1 MSVTVADLLKLPCL
15 REARVLGGH
24 SALGRFVGAVSVL
37 EYADPGALVDSFF
50 ENPSFISGSEIVIS
64 GFINIKDDVDAQCR
78 VLRRLSEGGEAALI
92 LYYVGIY
99 LPGIDQR
106 LIELADELGFPLIC
120 MPENR
125 LDFRY
130 SEVITQT
137 METIFMDQNKDPHF
151 VSAMLERI
159 AQLPDHR
166 RTLGNVLRM
175 LSDRLRSSLMLLD
188 HTLTHPEIAAWP
200 ISAADYLS
208 GILPEL
214 TKSGLKSGPLIFKEK
229 NLSLHITVLPVQTDH
244 TPGMNLVMVSENP
257 VQSPASLE
265 DAAEVL
271 RLFINIWN
279 KKEGTI
285 GYSELI
291 RSILNDEPLKMRR
304 LADILGIDVAS
315 IHTMWLIRPGK
326 VHRSAEL
333 AALNE
338 QVLKICRDFMQDQ
351 HLSGPSDIYDNTVAL
366 FIQDT
371 PLSSQMLAHAENLM
385 TCLEKEALPVSFG
398 FFTNLP
404 DSASVRQSFLLYQG
418 HLKNA
423 RILYPVT
430 PLLTQAEL
438 SFSASCAETIARG
451 EAMVRQ
457 VTAPLEPLL
466 RADSTIQEE
475 LLTTLS
481 AYLLDAQANVTRTA
495 GLLYLHKNT
504 VKYRLHKINSLLG
517 YPVTK
522 MPERNQLYTALAV
535 KRLLKGQ

>member
-15 REARVLGGH
+15 REARVAGGH
-24 SALGRFVGAVSVL
+24 TGLDRFVGSISVL

-50 ENPSFISGSEIVIS
+50 ENPSFVPGSEIVLS
-64 GFINIKDDVDAQCR
+64 GFINIKDDVNAQCR
-78 VLRRLSEGGEAALI
+78 VLKRHCDGGEAALI

-99 LPGIDQR
+99 LPCIDKK
-106 LIELADELGFPLIC
+106 LVEMADTLGFPLIY

-159 AQLPDHR
+159 TQLPDNR

-175 LSDRLRSSLMLLD
+175 LSDRLRSSLILFD
-188 HTLTHPEIAAWP
+188 HALTHPEIAAWP
-200 ISAADYLS
+200 ISAADHLS
-208 GILPEL
+208 NILPAL
-214 TKSGLKSGPLIFKEK
+214 TEAGLNSGPLVLKEE
-229 NLSLHITVLPVQTDH
+229 NLTLYSTVLPVQTDN
-244 TPGMNLVMVSENP
+244 TPRMNLALISENP
-257 VQSPASLE
+257 VQNLSALE

-315 IHTMWLIRPGK
+315 IHTMWLVRPDND
-326 VHRSAEL
+326 RSAL
-333 AALNE
+333 LNE
-338 QVLKICRDFMQDQ
+338 QILKICRDFMQSQ
-351 HLSGPSDIYDNTVAL
+351 HLTGPSDIYDNTVML

-385 TCLEKEALPVSFG
+385 ACLEKESIPVSFG
-398 FFTNLP
+398 FFTNQT
-404 DSASVRQSFLLYQG
+404 DTASVRKSFLLYQN
-418 HLKNA
+418 HLKNT
-423 RILYPVT
+423 RTLYPASSLVS
-430 PLLTQAEL
+430 QAEL
-438 SFSASCAETIARG
+438 GFAADCAETIARG

-466 RADSTIQEE
+466 HSDSNIQEE
-475 LLTTLS
+475 LLATLS
-481 AYLLDAQANVTRTA
+481 VYLLDAQANVTMTA
-495 GLLYLHKNT
+495 ELLYLHKNT

-522 MPERNQLYTALAV
+522 MPESNLLYTALSV
-535 KRLLKGQ
+535 RRLLDGQ

>member
-1 MSVTVADLLKLPCL
+1 MSVTVEDLLKLPCL
-15 REARVLGGH
+15 REARVAGGH
-24 SALGRFVGAVSVL
+24 KGLGRFVGSISVL

-50 ENPSFISGSEIVIS
+50 ENPSFVPGSEVVVS
-64 GFINIKDDVDAQCR
+64 GFINIKDDVDTQCR
-78 VLRRLSEGGEAALI
+78 VLKRLSEGGEAALI

-99 LPGIDQR
+99 LPSIDKR
-106 LIELADELGFPLIC
+106 LVDLADTLGFPLIC

-159 AQLPDHR
+159 AQLPDNR

-175 LSDRLRSSLMLLD
+175 LSDRLRSSLILFD
-188 HTLTHPEIAAWP
+188 HTLNHPEIAAWP
-200 ISAADYLS
+200 ISAAEY
-208 GILPEL
+208 ITNVLPEL
-214 TKSGLKSGPLIFKEK
+214 TREGLSSGSLVLAEE
-229 NLSLHITVLPVQTDH
+229 NLTLYSTVLPVLTDH
-244 TPGMNLVMVSENP
+244 TPKMNLVLVSENP
-257 VQSPASLE
+257 VQSTAALE

-271 RLFINIWN
+271 CLFINIWN

-315 IHTMWLIRPGK
+315 IHTMWLVRPENGLK
-326 VHRSAEL
+326 PTAL
-333 AALNE
+333 AQLNE
-338 QVLKICRDFMQDQ
+338 QVLKICRDFMQSQ
-351 HLSGPSDIYDNTVAL
+351 HLAGPSDIYDNTVVL

-385 TCLEKEALPVSFG
+385 ACLEEEAFPVSFG
-398 FFTNLP
+398 FFTNQP
-404 DSASVRQSFLLYQG
+404 DTSSVRKSFLLYQN

-423 RILYPVT
+423 RILYPASAF
-430 PLLTQAEL
+430 LSQAEL
-438 SFSASCAETIARG
+438 SFTADCAETIARG

-457 VTAPLEPLL
+457 VTAPIEPLL
-466 RADSTIQEE
+466 HTDSTIQED
-475 LLTTLS
+475 LLATLS
-481 AYLLDAQANVTRTA
+481 VYLLDAQANVSRTA
-495 GLLYLHKNT
+495 ELLYLHKNT

-517 YPVTK
+517 YLVTK
-522 MPERNQLYTALAV
+522 MPESNQLYTALAV
-535 KRLLKGQ
+535 RRLLDGQ

>member
-15 REARVLGGH
+15 REARVAGGH
-24 SALGRFVGAVSVL
+24 TGLGRFVGSISVL

-50 ENPSFISGSEIVIS
+50 ENPSFVPGSEVVVS
-64 GFINIKDDVDAQCR
+64 GFINIKDDVDTQCR
-78 VLRRLSEGGEAALI
+78 VLKRLSEGGEAALI

-99 LPGIDQR
+99 LPSIDKR
-106 LIELADELGFPLIC
+106 LVDLADTLGFPLIC
-120 MPENR
+120 MPEKR

-159 AQLPDHR
+159 TQLPDNR

-175 LSDRLRSSLMLLD
+175 LSDRLRSSLILFD
-188 HTLTHPEIAAWP
+188 HTLTHPEIAPWP
-200 ISAADYLS
+200 ISAAEY
-208 GILPEL
+208 IANVLPEL
-214 TKSGLKSGPLIFKEK
+214 TREGLSSGPLVLAEE
-229 NLSLHITVLPVQTDH
+229 NLTLYSTVLPVQTDH
-244 TPGMNLVMVSENP
+244 TPKMNLVLVSENP
-257 VQSPASLE
+257 VQSTAALE

-271 RLFINIWN
+271 CLFINIWN

-315 IHTMWLIRPGK
+315 IHTMWLVRPDNGHK
-326 VHRSAEL
+326 STASAQ
-333 AALNE
+333 LNE
-338 QVLKICRDFMQDQ
+338 QVLKICRDFMQRQ
-351 HLSGPSDIYDNTVAL
+351 HLAGPSDIYDNTVVL

-385 TCLEKEALPVSFG
+385 ACLEKEAFPVSFG
-398 FFTNLP
+398 FFTNQP
-404 DSASVRQSFLLYQG
+404 NTSSVRKSFLLYQN

-423 RILYPVT
+423 RTLYPASAF
-430 PLLTQAEL
+430 LSQAEL
-438 SFSASCAETIARG
+438 SFAADCAETIARG

-466 RADSTIQEE
+466 HTDSTIQED
-475 LLTTLS
+475 LLATL
-481 AYLLDAQANVTRTA
+481 AVYLLDAQANVSRTA
-495 GLLYLHKNT
+495 ELLYLHKNT

-522 MPERNQLYTALAV
+522 MPESNQLYTALAV
-535 KRLLKGQ
+535 RRLLDGQ